1 MESREIAKW
10 FFGTTAM
17 LLAVKQYVDFC
28 EGRRWDPNLAPV
40 LICQP
45 EYQFS
50 DWVDGYVRAAVQ
62 AVFPYRSL

>member
-10 FFGTTAM
+10 IFGTTTM

-28 EGRRWDPNLAPV
+28 EGRRWDPNLPQL

-50 DWVDGYVRAAVQ
+50 DWVDDNLRAAVQ
-62 AVFPYRSL
+62 FFFPPGSL